1 MFCLHL
7 QSELH
12 NQKTKMKE
20 LFWRIIEFPSFRLII
35 RPKENFNQLPNVFKV
50 LQ

>member
-1 MFCLHL
+1 MFYLHL

-12 NQKTKMKE
+12 NQKTKMKD
-20 LFWRIIEFPSFRLII
+20 LFWCIIEFPSFRLII
-35 RPKENFNQLPNVFKV
+35 SPKENYNQLPSVFKV